1 MSRPQIPYPTGRRA
15 GYTVEAAAQVQWLRA
30 ADVEAIQRQDTMA
43 KTIKIDPVTRI
54 EGHLAVDVDVT
65 AGKVVSAHSS
75 GEMFRGFETILTGRD
90 PLDAQQITQ
99 RICGICPIS
108 HAMASVLAQDQA
120 YGIIPPDNGR
130 LLRNLIAAANFIQSH
145 LTHFYH
151 LSALDFVD
159 IAAVADYSGSDP
171 VLRGV
176 KSWVGDQVKSK
187 VLHPAAPLLPRYEGR
202 YLSNADGN
210 MLVVRHYVEA
220 LEMRRLA
227 HKMGALFAGKL
238 PHAAS
243 IVPGGVTQPVTAK
256 NLSAFRS
263 MLKQLR
269 QFINRS
275 YLPDV
280 LAVAKAVGDYFS
292 LGAGYG
298 NFMSFG
304 VFPGAADGTKR
315 LLGPGV
321 VRGGKAEKFDP
332 AKITEDV
339 RYSRFSSPTALHP
352 SKGQTQPDPAKAD
365 AYSWI
370 KAPRYGGQVMEVGPL
385 ARMMVAYH
393 SGDKAVVSLID
404 GAVAKMGVEVG
415 GLVSVMGRHAARAV
429 ECKLIADT
437 CVRWVDALRPGTPD
451 ATEKLGKVREP
462 KALINPA
469 RANRP
474 TCTPF
479 EIPNAGVGVGL
490 TEAPRGA
497 LGHWLTI
504 DKRLISAYQ
513 VLVPT
518 TWNCSP
524 RDDAGKP
531 GAVEQALV
539 GTPIADPTNPLEAA
553 RVVRSFDPCTACAVH

>member
-1 MSRPQIPYPTGRRA
+1 M
-15 GYTVEAAAQVQWLRA
+15 
-30 ADVEAIQRQDTMA
+30 
-43 KTIKIDPVTRI
+43 KIDPVTRI
-54 EGHLAVDVDVT
+54 EGHMAVDVEVA

-75 GEMFRGFETILTGRD
+75 GEMFRGFEAILTGRD

-99 RICGICPIS
+99 RICGVCPVS
-108 HAMASVLAQDQA
+108 HAMALGLAQDQA
-120 YGIIPPDNGR
+120 FGIVPPDNGR

-176 KSWVGDQVKSK
+176 KSWVDDQVKSK
-187 VLHPAAPLLPRYEGR
+187 AIHPAAPLLPRYEGQ

-220 LEMRRLA
+220 LAMRRLA

-256 NLSAFRS
+256 NIEAFRS
-263 MLKQLR
+263 MLKELR
-269 QFINRS
+269 RFINRS

-280 LAVAKAVGDYFS
+280 MAVAGAFGDYFK
-292 LGAGYG
+292 LGAGPG

-304 VFPGAADGTKR
+304 VFPQSADGTKR
-315 LLGPGV
+315 LLGGGV
-321 VRGGKAEKFDP
+321 MQGGKVRKVDP
-332 AKITEDV
+332 ARITEDV
-339 RYSRFSSPTALHP
+339 RYSRFSSPSGLHP
-352 SKGQTQPDPAKAD
+352 SKGRTTPDPDKAG

-370 KAPRYGGQVMEVGPL
+370 KAPRYDGQVMEVGPL

-393 SGDKAVVSLID
+393 SGHKAVARLID
-404 GAVAKMGVEVG
+404 GAAAKMGVKTG
-415 GLVSVMGRHAARAV
+415 DLVSVMGRHAVRAL
-429 ECKLIADT
+429 ECKLIADA
-437 CVRWVDALRPGTPD
+437 CARWVDELRPSTPD
-451 ATEKLGKVREP
+451 ETEKLGKVPEP
-462 KALINPA
+462 KALKDPA
-469 RANRP
+469 RKNRP

-479 EIPNAGVGVGL
+479 EIPDKGVVSGVGL

-497 LGHWLTI
+497 LGHWLTLK
-504 DKRLISAYQ
+504 DRLISAYQ

-539 GTPIADPTNPLEAA
+539 GTPIADPANPLEAA